1 MFGITILGPFVVT
14 ISLQSNIQPSK
25 ANARVLYAC
34 NLSPQPFPMASPK
47 HGCVLLDSVL
57 WMIVDSCG
65 TRGPSEQIRTH
76 VQIAVVSF
84 RLRPRCRYSLA
95 TADRGTHLDNVK
107 KRQCRAIVL
116 REFYQCSVWTFWYG
130 HFFQACIFNM
140 FGLVWMCLVC
150 MLHVTNHTQG
160 LCEIRSGTAVTCAF
174 CMWSLNKSV
183 W

>member
-34 NLSPQPFPMASPK
+34 NLSPQPSQMASPK
-47 HGCVLLDSVL
+47 HGCVLLDFVL

-107 KRQCRAIVL
+107 KKTMSRDCFEGILPVFSL
-116 REFYQCSVWTFWYG
+116 DL
-130 HFFQACIFNM
+130 
-140 FGLVWMCLVC
+140 LVWSFLSS
-150 MLHVTNHTQG
+150 LHFQHVWFSVDVFGVYVACHKPHA
-160 LCEIRSGTAVTCAF
+160 RS
-174 CMWSLNKSV
+174 L
-183 W
+183 